1 MEAFTNIPES
11 IGYLDNQDDDSL
23 SADDI
28 SKSFQ
33 KDSVLILRFVLTL
46 VGESLTLGLFLVQDC
61 GMGNP
66 LLVQVMIVWPFFM
79 GLTFLVFIV
88 FNFIDNI
95 IFDLPTAEEVA
106 ALASQQQA
114 RMLPGFPQDMLL
126 QPNNQHLAANAGVF
140 NG

>member
-46 VGESLTLGLFLVQDC
+46 IGESLTLGLFLVQDC

-106 ALASQQQA
+106 ALAS
-114 RMLPGFPQDMLL
+114 
-126 QPNNQHLAANAGVF
+126 
-140 NG
+140 

>member
-46 VGESLTLGLFLVQDC
+46 IGESLTLGLFLVQDC

-106 ALASQQQA
+106 ALASQ
-114 RMLPGFPQDMLL
+114 
-126 QPNNQHLAANAGVF
+126 
-140 NG
+140 